1 MLSGLKL
8 INLPPSQEFE
18 QSISAQNSG
27 NVFILRT
34 CQRTLLLGFNEGPKN
49 LISRAENH
57 HQNDQLEEKDKET
70 LPQEEFTGSDAYE
83 FLLETICGLKSRILG
98 ENEIVH
104 QFKEAYSQFLEH
116 SNPNRHVQ
124 KILEKLFKDAKKIR
138 TKHLREIGL
147 QTYAGIVR
155 KILNEKLLG
164 ADLDTPIL
172 ILGSGQLAEDII
184 KICYRKFNLTICARN
199 ENRVEELISRHS
211 KHTIHHVPWFQPEE
225 IAKYPI
231 IINTIGTDDI
241 LFDHKFFQSWKVYQK
256 NTFHTEELFID
267 LSEPS
272 PIESHYQIEDGLW
285 RLQDIFAQ
293 GEKLSKAREDK
304 LKEAQKAIQGV
315 CETRAESLTFHMPFG
330 WEELQ
335 FA

>member
-18 QSISAQNSG
+18 EAISSQNSG

-34 CQRTLLLGFNEGPKN
+34 CQRTLLLGFNEGPQN
-49 LISRAENH
+49 LIQKVETKT
-57 HQNDQLEEKDKET
+57 QTKEP
-70 LPQEEFTGSDAYE
+70 LQEEFLGHRAYE

-104 QFKEAYSQFLEH
+104 QFKDAYTSFLEH

-124 KILEKLFKDAKKIR
+124 GILEKLFKDAKKIR
-138 TKHLREIGL
+138 TQHLKELGL

-155 KILNEKLLG
+155 KIMMDKLAG
-164 ADLDTPIL
+164 SDFSTPIL

-184 KICYRKFNLTICARN
+184 KICYRKFNLTVSARN
-199 ENRVEELISRHS
+199 EKKVAELMA
-211 KHTIHHVPWFQPEE
+211 KHPIKSLDWFSPQE
-225 IAKYPI
+225 IAEFPI
-231 IINTIGTDDI
+231 IINTIGTQDI
-241 LFDHKFFQSWKVYQK
+241 LFDHNFFQMWKLKSTSQL
-256 NTFHTEELFID
+256 TQEIFID
-267 LSEPS
+267 LAEPS
-272 PIESHYQIEDGLW
+272 PLVSSFTAEDGLW

-293 GEKLSKAREDK
+293 GEKLSQKREEK
-304 LKEAQKAIQGV
+304 LKEAQMAIKGV
-315 CETRAESLTFHMPFG
+315 SQKRVENYTFHMPFG

>member
-18 QSISAQNSG
+18 EAVTSVNTG

-34 CQRTLLLGFNEGPKN
+34 CQRTLLLGFNEGPQN
-49 LISRAENH
+49 LINRI
-57 HQNDQLEEKDKET
+57 DKEDNT
-70 LPQEEFTGSDAYE
+70 INTDINEQFLGHKAYE

-104 QFKEAYSQFLEH
+104 QFKEAYTSFLEH
-116 SNPNRHVQ
+116 SNPNSHVQ
-124 KILEKLFKDAKKIR
+124 GILEKLFKDAKKIR
-138 TKHLREIGL
+138 TQHLRELGL

-155 KILNEKLLG
+155 KIMIDKLSG
-164 ADLDTPIL
+164 TDFSTPIL
-172 ILGSGQLAEDII
+172 ILGSGQLAEDIV
-184 KICYRKFNLTICARN
+184 KICYRKFNLTISARN
-199 ENRVEELISRHS
+199 EQKVSQLKEQYPVKTL
-211 KHTIHHVPWFQPEE
+211 TWFQPEE
-225 IAKYPI
+225 ISNYPI
-231 IINTIGTDDI
+231 IINTIGTHDI
-241 LFDHKFFQSWKVYQK
+241 LFNHEFFQTWKIKSSGQLMD
-256 NTFHTEELFID
+256 EIFID

-272 PIESHYQIEDGLW
+272 PLESHYGIENGLW

-293 GEKLSKAREDK
+293 GEKLSQKREEK
-304 LKEAQKAIQGV
+304 LKQAQKAIQGV
-315 CETRAESLTFHMPFG
+315 SQKRIENYTFHIPFG